1 MFNSFGR
8 RTARTLTA
16 SVAAVTIAGA
26 LASCSSSKST
36 SSSSPTTAASS
47 GSTSA
52 TTAAAGGSS
61 GASAEVAAAQKI
73 VSAAEAM
80 PTKIPLSTP
89 LTSAPPKGK
98 TFVFL
103 QCEVSQ
109 CTDIASGVKAATA
122 AIGWNL
128 KTIPFQSANPATL
141 ISGLQQALQYN
152 PVAVAFSGLPEA
164 VWQSEIPA
172 YQKAGAILIPAFMGP
187 LTSPSPVV
195 PYNIAAQAGT
205 VESAKQIA
213 AWITADS
220 NGTGKVLLVG
230 VPSFPLLAV
239 YGTAFHSALPQYCS
253 GCSITDIN
261 ATIPEVDAGQINS
274 LIVSALQK
282 DPSIKYVSVV
292 DGAFVDGLPSALAA
306 AGLTGKVKIT
316 GIGADVANET
326 NILSG
331 GDEKAFTALAT
342 VYSGWLMVD
351 AALRHVE
358 GMPATDVEDGG
369 LPSQLLTQQSMKANN
384 LQPANSYN
392 YPTDY
397 PQQFK
402 ALWKVG

>member
-1 MFNSFGR
+1 MFNRFGSKA
-8 RTARTLTA
+8 ARTISA

-26 LASCSSSKST
+26 LASCSSSKSPAST
-36 SSSSPTTAASS
+36 ATTVAPSGG

-52 TTAAAGGSS
+52 TTAGSS
-61 GASAEVAAAQKI
+61 GASAEVAAAQQI
-73 VSAAEAM
+73 VTAAEQA
-80 PTKIPLSTP
+80 PTKIPLTTP
-89 LTSAPPKGK
+89 LASKPPTGK

-109 CTDIASGVKAATA
+109 CTDIASGVKAVTD

-141 ISGLQQALQYN
+141 ISALQQALQYN

-187 LTSPSPVV
+187 LTTPSPVV
-195 PYNIAAQAGT
+195 PYNIAAQSGT
-205 VESAKQIA
+205 VEAAKQIA
-213 AWITADS
+213 AWITVDS

-239 YGTAFHSALPQYCS
+239 YSTAFKAALSQSCSA
-253 GCSITDIN
+253 CSISNID

-306 AGLTGKVKIT
+306 AGLSGKVKIT
-316 GIGADVANET
+316 GIGADVANES

-331 GDEKAFTALAT
+331 GDLKAFTALAT
-342 VYSGWLMVD
+342 IYSGWLMVD
-351 AALRHVE
+351 AALRNLE
-358 GMPATDVEDGG
+358 KMPVVDIEDGG
-369 LPSQLLTQQSMKANN
+369 LPSQLLTKQTMTADNI
-384 LQPANSYN
+384 QPANSFN

-397 PQQFK
+397 GQQFK
-402 ALWKVG
+402 TLWQVG